1 MHFLRRYA
9 MREVKT
15 VLDIASFFKS
25 TGMTETLDFSVPMP
39 PEQSEFSD
47 VTVVGKMKNTAD
59 VVSLKV
65 TVSGLYKTECDRCL
79 DEVSVPLEA
88 EIDTIVTENE
98 SKDDSVTVNVGKI
111 DLVKTAYDALS
122 LEIPLIVHCSEDCKG
137 ICQGCGANL
146 NHEACRCEQNDGEL

>member
-1 MHFLRRYA
+1 
-9 MREVKT
+9 MRENMT
-15 VLDIASFFKS
+15 VFDIAAFFKS
-25 TGMTETLDFSVPMP
+25 TGMTENIDVSVPMP

-47 VTVVGKMKNTAD
+47 VTVVGKMKNTAN

-65 TVSGLYKTECDRCL
+65 TVRGVYRAQCDRCL
-79 DEVSVPLEA
+79 DEVVLPLEA
-88 EIDTIVTENE
+88 EIDTIVDENE
-98 SKDDSVTVNVGKI
+98 SKDDSVTVSGGKI

-146 NHEACRCEQNDGEL
+146 NREMCRCEKTDGEL

>member
-1 MHFLRRYA
+1 M
-9 MREVKT
+9 
-15 VLDIASFFKS
+15 
-25 TGMTETLDFSVPMP
+25 
-39 PEQSEFSD
+39 
-47 VTVVGKMKNTAD
+47 
-59 VVSLKV
+59 

-79 DEVSVPLEA
+79 DDVSVPLEA
-88 EIDTIVTENE
+88 DIDTIVTENE
-98 SKDDSVTVNVGKI
+98 SKDDSVTVNGGKI

>member
-65 TVSGLYKTECDRCL
+65 NVSGLYKTECDRCL
-79 DEVSVPLEA
+79 DDVSVPLEA

-98 SKDDSVTVNVGKI
+98 SKDDSVTVNGGKI

-146 NHEACRCEQNDGEL
+146 NYEACRCEQNDGEL